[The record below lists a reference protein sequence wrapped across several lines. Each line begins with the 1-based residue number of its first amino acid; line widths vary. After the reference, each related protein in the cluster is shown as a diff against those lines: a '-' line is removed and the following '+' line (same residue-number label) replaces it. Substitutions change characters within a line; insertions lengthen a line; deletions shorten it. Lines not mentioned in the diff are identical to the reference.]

1 MIKICTNLVSL
12 NSTLTPEYL
21 WQTKLALK
29 DIKLSKYYDQGY
41 RINHI
46 LPGTLKSEIAVVP

>member
-1 MIKICTNLVSL
+1 MLI
-12 NSTLTPEYL
+12 PEYL

-46 LPGTLKSEIAVVP
+46 VPGSLKSEIAVIPKNREICGNAFRG